1 MPSVFDRI
9 IEFIEGLGPAG
20 FVVQAI
26 VATAVGIG
34 LLIAFILGR
43 RAWRHGVFQR
53 RDQRSQE
60 IRKHWEAIVSGEA
73 PLQDW
78 NVEEMDRRIVET
90 LLLDQLEA
98 AQGEEARRL
107 LQCLRLSGLL
117 DRRILEARTR
127 QGWRKRQ
134 ALFSLGRTR
143 APEVIP
149 ALAEAL
155 DDPSEETRVAA
166 IRGLGRLGIPDA
178 AVPILDHLVDGRL
191 KLPNIV
197 IQNALL
203 NCCRWQASILV
214 PYMRRAD
221 AETRALVARVLGEIA
236 TGDMDED
243 LLLLAGDTQAEVRA
257 SAARSLGE
265 TRIDLALS
273 ALGALAED
281 QEWFVRL
288 RAVVALGNLRVERA
302 IPMLVDALCD
312 SNRFVRLRAASGLAK
327 MRENLETIL
336 DMVREKRD
344 PYAMQALISELQ
356 RDGVVLEQVSALLGP
371 GKKTAERIL
380 LSLVKSG
387 ALRLLVSTLLLHT
400 NWRVRVAV
408 ARLLA
413 RSGAEELAPLLEH
426 AFLKERSP
434 RQRKITGWLLRKLKE
449 GGASSERELVP
460 VR

>member
-1 MPSVFDRI
+1 MPSVFNRI

-26 VATAVGIG
+26 VATAMGIG
-34 LLIAFILGR
+34 LLLGFILGR
-43 RAWRHGVFQR
+43 RAWRHRLFQR
-53 RDQRSQE
+53 RDRRAQE
-60 IRKHWEAIVSGEA
+60 IRQHWEEIVSGEW
-73 PLQDW
+73 PLPNW
-78 NVEEMDRRIVET
+78 NVEEMDRSIVET

-98 AQGEEARRL
+98 AQGVEARRL

-127 QGWRKRQ
+127 HGWQKRR
-134 ALFSLGRTR
+134 ALVSLGRTR

-155 DDPSEETRVAA
+155 GEPNEETRVAA

-178 AVPILDHLVDGRL
+178 AVPILEHLVEGRL
-191 KLPNIV
+191 KLPSTV

-203 NCCRWQASILV
+203 NCSRQQPSILV
-214 PYMRRAD
+214 PYLRRAD
-221 AETRALVARVLGEIA
+221 AETRALVARALGEVA
-236 TGDMDED
+236 TGDLGED
-243 LLLLAGDTQAEVRA
+243 LLLLANDPQAEVRA

-265 TRIDLALS
+265 TELNLALS

-281 QEWFVRL
+281 TEWFVRL
-288 RAVVALGNLRVERA
+288 RAVVALGNLRDERA

-312 SNRFVRLRAASGLAK
+312 ANRFVRLRAAAGLAK

-336 DMVREKRD
+336 DLVGEKKDR
-344 PYAMQALISELQ
+344 YAMQALVSELQ
-356 RDGVVLEQVSALLGP
+356 RDGVVLEQVCELLGP

-380 LSLVKSG
+380 LRLVKSG
-387 ALRLLVSTLLLHT
+387 ALRLLVSTLLLHA
-400 NWRVRVAV
+400 NWRARVAV

-434 RQRKITGWLLRKLKE
+434 RQRKITGWVLHKLEE
-449 GGASSERELVP
+449 GGASSKRELVP

>member
-9 IEFIEGLGPAG
+9 IEFIEWLGPAG
-20 FVVQAI
+20 IVVQAI
-26 VATAVGIG
+26 VATVVGIG
-34 LLIAFILGR
+34 LLLAFILGR
-43 RAWRHGVFQR
+43 RAWRHRVFQR
-53 RDQRSQE
+53 RDRRSQE
-60 IRKHWEAIVSGEA
+60 IRQQWEAIVSGEA

-78 NVEEMDRRIVET
+78 DVEEMDRSIVET

-98 AQGEEARRL
+98 AHGEEARRL

-117 DRRILEARTR
+117 DRRILEARTW
-127 QGWRKRQ
+127 QGWRKRR
-134 ALFSLGRTR
+134 ALFALGRTR
-143 APEVIP
+143 AAEVIP

-166 IRGLGRLGIPDA
+166 IRGLGRLGIPGA
-178 AVPILDHLVDGRL
+178 AVPILDHLVDGKL
-191 KLPNIV
+191 KLPSTV

-203 NCCRWQASILV
+203 NCCRRQPSILV
-214 PYMRRAD
+214 PYLRRAD
-221 AETRALVARVLGEIA
+221 SETRALVARALGEVA
-236 TGDMDED
+236 TGDLGED
-243 LLLLAGDTQAEVRA
+243 LLLLANDPQAEVRA

-265 TRIDLALS
+265 TELNLALS

-281 QEWFVRL
+281 EAWFVRL
-288 RAVVALGNLRVERA
+288 RAVVALGNLRDERA

-312 SNRFVRLRAASGLAK
+312 SNRFVRLRAAAGLAK

-336 DMVREKRD
+336 DMVGEKKDR
-344 PYAMQALISELQ
+344 YAMQALVSELQ
-356 RDGVVLEQVSALLGP
+356 RDGAVLEQVGELLGP
-371 GKKTAERIL
+371 RKKTAERIL

-434 RQRKITGWLLRKLKE
+434 RQRKITSWLLRKLEE

>member
-1 MPSVFDRI
+1 MPSVFERI
-9 IEFIEGLGPAG
+9 IEFIERLGPAG

-26 VATAVGIG
+26 IATAVGIG
-34 LLIAFILGR
+34 LLLAFILGR
-43 RAWRHGVFQR
+43 RAWRHRVFQR
-53 RDQRSQE
+53 RDRRSQE
-60 IRKHWEAIVSGEA
+60 IRKQWEEIVDGIV
-73 PLQDW
+73 PMQDW
-78 NVEEMDRRIVET
+78 NMEKMDRDIVET

-98 AQGEEARRL
+98 AQGKEARRL

-117 DRRILEARTR
+117 DRRILEVRTR

-134 ALFSLGRTR
+134 ALVSLGRMR

-155 DDPSEETRVAA
+155 DDASAETRVAA
-166 IRGLGRLGIPDA
+166 IRGLGRLGLPDA

-203 NCCRWQASILV
+203 NCCRWRPSILV
-214 PYMRRAD
+214 PYMRRGD
-221 AETRALVARVLGEIA
+221 AETRALVARALGEVA

-243 LLLLAGDTQAEVRA
+243 LLLLANDPQAEVRA

-265 TRIDLALS
+265 THLDIALS

-281 QEWFVRL
+281 KEWFVRL
-288 RAVVALGNLRVERA
+288 RAVVALGNLRNERT

-312 SNRFVRLRAASGLAK
+312 PNRFVRLRAAAGLAK
-327 MRENLETIL
+327 LKKNLERIL
-336 DMVREKRD
+336 DMVQEKKDR
-344 PYAMQALISELQ
+344 YAMQALVSELQ
-356 RDGVVLEQVSALLGP
+356 RDGVVLELVRELLGP
-371 GKKTAERIL
+371 QKKSAERIL
-380 LSLVKSG
+380 LNLVKSG

-400 NWRVRVAV
+400 EWRVRVAI

-413 RSGAEELAPLLEH
+413 RSGAEELAPLLER

-434 RQRKITGWLLRKLKE
+434 RQRKITSWLLRKLEE

-460 VR
+460 VQ

>member
-1 MPSVFDRI
+1 MPSVFNRI
-9 IEFIEGLGPAG
+9 IEFIERLGPAG
-20 FVVQAI
+20 IVLQAT

-34 LLIAFILGR
+34 LLLAFILGR

-53 RDQRSQE
+53 RDRRSQE
-60 IRKHWEAIVSGEA
+60 IRKQWEAIVSGEA

-90 LLLDQLEA
+90 LLLDELEA

-155 DDPSEETRVAA
+155 DDPSKETRVAA

-178 AVPILDHLVDGRL
+178 AVPILDHLVEGRL
-191 KLPNIV
+191 KLPSIV

-203 NCCRWQASILV
+203 NCCRWRPSILV

-221 AETRALVARVLGEIA
+221 AETRALVARALGEVA
-236 TGDMDED
+236 TGDLGED
-243 LLLLAGDTQAEVRA
+243 LLLLANDPQAEVRA

-265 TRIDLALS
+265 TELNLALS

-281 QEWFVRL
+281 EEWFVRL
-288 RAVVALGNLRVERA
+288 RAVVALGNLRDERA

-312 SNRFVRLRAASGLAK
+312 ANRYVRLRAAAGLAK

-336 DMVREKRD
+336 DMVREKKDR
-344 PYAMQALISELQ
+344 YAMQALVSELQ
-356 RDGVVLEQVSALLGP
+356 RDGVVLEQVSELLGP

-380 LSLVKSG
+380 LSLVQSG
-387 ALRLLVSTLLLHT
+387 VLRLLVSTLLLHT

-408 ARLLA
+408 ARVLA

-426 AFLKERSP
+426 AYLKERSP
-434 RQRKITGWLLRKLKE
+434 RQRKITGWLLRKLEE